1 MKTLRRTRDLVILQ
15 KLSSIKKRV
24 KLMIITE
31 TEGDI
36 FTDRDPDYKL
46 AHCIAADAGM
56 GKGIAVDFVA
66 KFPQIFSLREMS
78 LTVGTTYYVDPVF
91 NLVTKRRS
99 PGKPSYESM
108 CETLRSFR
116 DVVLEHKIDK
126 IAMPRIG
133 CGLDLLSWPA
143 VREMVKDVFKPV
155 DVKFVIFNFKKI

>member
-1 MKTLRRTRDLVILQ
+1 MTFVE
-15 KLSSIKKRV
+15 
-24 KLMIITE
+24 MN
-31 TEGDI
+31 GDI
-36 FTDRDPDYKL
+36 FTDRSPGYKL

-56 GKGIAVDFVA
+56 GRGIAVDFVLN
-66 KFPQIFSLREMS
+66 FPQILELRNQTLS
-78 LTVGTTYYVDPVF
+78 VGTTYFIDPVF

-116 DVVLEHKIDK
+116 AVVLEQKISK

-155 DVKFVIFNFKKI
+155 DVNFVIFNFKKI